1 MPLLRRCG
9 VFARCAFVSGSF
21 WIVAPVAAADVAQY
35 GGSFRLNATLPGD
48 QRDVAIAVAPDGQF
62 AAAWTG
68 PDGGG
73 LSTFVRFYDSVGK
86 PRTREIRVS
95 DAAVAEQTRPSLA
108 TTGNTYIV
116 AWTTGEGTSTGV
128 QARRLTFGGR
138 LIDDA
143 PFDVDAR
150 GPEFS
155 VAHPSVACS
164 IGGLCAIAYTLSSE
178 EPDFVDA
185 LVRRIDPST
194 GTLDPEIRVSPQSA
208 RNRMAMLVQPDGA
221 LRLAW
226 QQPGGEFNDRV
237 MTANLASGASVPNA
251 AVLVGR
257 GSSPRIG
264 GDQDGNFTLVFD
276 LMTDEDETDRPIRA
290 RRYLA
295 NGTALGESFVVTT
308 DSANRSP
315 DVAVAADGDF
325 LVVWQGVDRPEDE
338 PGVFARRYRADGSP
352 VAAPFVVR
360 SPTTGSQLLPAV
372 AMDPDGDAIVAWADD
387 ARDGAGRESGVY
399 ARRYRSMTPIDLSLI
414 QMDATDPVVSGQIWS
429 KQLFLSN
436 LTPTIDTPQTHAYD
450 RALGSGD
457 ALTIDIEADAEYV
470 GTGLQ
475 TSDFSCE
482 PVDAALVR
490 CHRARGLEAGANDYI
505 ELRFRAG
512 SPGIVRSRV
521 TLTAAQTEGRRSNNT
536 DPDSTRI
543 VAP

>member
-1 MPLLRRCG
+1 MALLRRCG
-9 VFARCAFVSGSF
+9 VFACCALASGSI
-21 WIVAPVAAADVAQY
+21 WISMPASAADVAQF
-35 GGSFRLNATLPGD
+35 GTSFRLNATLPGD

-68 PDGGG
+68 PDGSG
-73 LSTFVRFYDSVGK
+73 LSTFVRFYDSLGK

-95 DAAVAEQTRPSLA
+95 DAAVAQQTRPSLA
-108 TTGNTYIV
+108 TTGSTYIV
-116 AWTTGEGTSTGV
+116 AWTTGEGTSTSV
-128 QARRLTFGGR
+128 EARRLTAGGR

-143 PFDVDAR
+143 PIDVDAR

-155 VAHPSVACS
+155 VAHPSVACA
-164 IGGLCAIAYTLSSE
+164 IGGRCAIAYVSSSE

-194 GTLDPEIRVSPQSA
+194 GTLDPEILASPQGA
-208 RNRMAMLVQPDGA
+208 RSRMAMLIQPDGA
-221 LRLAW
+221 LRFAW
-226 QQPGGEFNDRV
+226 QQSGGEFNDRV
-237 MTANLASGASVPNA
+237 MTASLASGASISDTP
-251 AVLVGR
+251 VLVGR
-257 GSSPRIG
+257 GSSPRIA

-308 DSANRSP
+308 DSANRAP
-315 DVAVAADGDF
+315 DVAVAAGGDF
-325 LVVWQGVDRPEDE
+325 LVVWQGFDRPADE
-338 PGVFARRYRADGSP
+338 PGVFARRYRASGSP

-360 SPTTGSQLLPAV
+360 SPTEGSQLLPAV
-372 AMDPDGDAIVAWADD
+372 AMDPDGDAIVAWTDTV
-387 ARDGAGRESGVY
+387 RDGGGNDGGVY

-414 QMDATDPVVSGQIWS
+414 QIDATDPVMSGQVWS

-436 LTPTIDTPQTHAYD
+436 LTPTTDTAQTHAYD
-450 RALGSGD
+450 CALGSGD
-457 ALTIDIEADAEYV
+457 ALTIDVEVDAEYV

-475 TSDFSCE
+475 TSDFSCAA
-482 PVDAALVR
+482 VDATHVR
-490 CHRARGLEAGANDYI
+490 CHRSRGLEAGTNDYI

-536 DPDSTRI
+536 DPESTRI
-543 VAP
+543 IAP